1 MPTISFFYGLI
12 IRMYADDNARH
23 HLPHFHV
30 FYSGEEAVF
39 TLDGELLEG
48 NIPNKKKALIKAW
61 ATIHEEELIANW
73 ELSASGEAPFKIEPL
88 K

>member
-1 MPTISFFYGLI
+1 MNIIKRINTPLETDTELTPLPVIRKGGISMPTISFFYGLI

-39 TLDGELLEG
+39 TLEGELL
-48 NIPNKKKALIKAW
+48 
-61 ATIHEEELIANW
+61 
-73 ELSASGEAPFKIEPL
+73 
-88 K
+88 